1 MDYFSHLQA
10 YTLPYTLN
18 CICVCLFTIIV
29 SLCNKIEHNNMNF
42 LFSFCIKDNCKLQLT
57 VSGSGGLLAAF
68 HIELAPVRG
77 LLTVWSPWGNPG
89 IGQVSEKECI
99 GHWIHPTAQSTL
111 GELQWDKQVR
121 WGAQR
126 SGSPG
131 QLHFYEFTIFA
142 LNMKRACRG
151 FFQVF
156 FSPSL
161 RKETLFL
168 HFLAP
173 FSSSAHPLLLSVS
186 FYLSQLST
194 LVDHMEECECTF
206 RGQEI

>member
-1 MDYFSHLQA
+1 MEYFSHFQT

-18 CICVCLFTIIV
+18 CICVSLFTIIV

-42 LFSFCIKDNCKLQLT
+42 LFSFCIKGNCKLQLT
-57 VSGSGGLLAAF
+57 VSGSGDLLAVF
-68 HIELAPVRG
+68 HIELAPVQG

-99 GHWIHPTAQSTL
+99 GHWIHPTTQSTL

-121 WGAQR
+121 WGAR
-126 SGSPG
+126 LSGSPG

-156 FSPSL
+156 SPVLERRLFFSTFWPI
-161 RKETLFL
+161 
-168 HFLAP
+168 
-173 FSSSAHPLLLSVS
+173 
-186 FYLSQLST
+186 FYLSPPTPSFCFFLSIP
-194 LVDHMEECECTF
+194 VVYPGRPHGRMV
-206 RGQEI
+206 

>member
-1 MDYFSHLQA
+1 
-10 YTLPYTLN
+10 
-18 CICVCLFTIIV
+18 
-29 SLCNKIEHNNMNF
+29 MNF
-42 LFSFCIKDNCKLQLT
+42 LFSFCIKGNCKLQLT
-57 VSGSGGLLAAF
+57 VSWSGDLLAVF
-68 HIELAPVRG
+68 HIELAPVQG

-121 WGAQR
+121 WGAR
-126 SGSPG
+126 LSGSPG

-156 FSPSL
+156 FSQSQKGDSFSP
-161 RKETLFL
+161 LFG
-168 HFLAP
+168 P
-173 FSSSAHPLLLSVS
+173 FSTSAHPLLLSVS

-194 LVDHMEECECTF
+194 LVDHMEEWFKLQLLPRARDFDIVKFAFSITVYITGP
-206 RGQEI
+206 RIKLN

>member
-18 CICVCLFTIIV
+18 CICVSLFTIIV

-42 LFSFCIKDNCKLQLT
+42 LFSFCIKGNCKLQLT

-99 GHWIHPTAQSTL
+99 GHWIHPTALSTL

-121 WGAQR
+121 WGAR
-126 SGSPG
+126 LSGSPG

-151 FFQVF
+151 FFLGF
-156 FSPSL
+156 FSQSQKGDSFSPPTPSFCF
-161 RKETLFL
+161 FL
-168 HFLAP
+168 SIPVVYPGRPHGRM
-173 FSSSAHPLLLSVS
+173 V
-186 FYLSQLST
+186 
-194 LVDHMEECECTF
+194 
-206 RGQEI
+206 

>member
-1 MDYFSHLQA
+1 
-10 YTLPYTLN
+10 
-18 CICVCLFTIIV
+18 
-29 SLCNKIEHNNMNF
+29 MNF

-111 GELQWDKQVR
+111 GKLQWDKKVQQ
-121 WGAQR
+121 GAR
-126 SGSPG
+126 LSGSPG

-156 FSPSL
+156 FSPVLERRLFFS
-161 RKETLFL
+161 TFWPLFL
-168 HFLAP
+168 PLPTHSFFLFLSIYPSCLPWSTTWKNVNAHFEGKRFNILQFKFAIFP
-173 FSSSAHPLLLSVS
+173 VIMDL
-186 FYLSQLST
+186 
-194 LVDHMEECECTF
+194 E
-206 RGQEI
+206 